1 MNLLFP
7 RDLPGLLTA
16 LAEPGAR
23 VLAGGT
29 DLLVRLRSFPDSLPD
44 TLVSLDRLAALRGVR
59 EGSGGPP
66 GEGPA
71 CAPNESAANEGV
83 GPGTLHRVLR
93 LGAATTHAELLA
105 HPLIRARL
113 PVLAQALADLGS
125 PPIRNMGTLGGNLCT
140 ASPAGDTLP
149 PLLVLGAEVELASR
163 SGARRLPLH
172 RFLLGPGRT
181 ALEPGEVLVAVHV
194 PVPGVA
200 VRQHFEKVGLRDALA
215 VAVVSLAALVRT
227 GRGGT
232 IAEARLAWGSV
243 GPTVWRCPEAEA
255 ALVGRRLSLTA
266 LAEAASI
273 VRSRVQPIDD
283 VRASAAYRREVA
295 GNLLLRLATLA

>member
-29 DLLVRLRSFPDSLPD
+29 DLLVRLRSLPPSGPDSGPD
-44 TLVSLDRLAALRGVR
+44 SAPATLVSLDRLAALRGVEE
-59 EGSGGPP
+59 EGG
-66 GEGPA
+66 
-71 CAPNESAANEGV
+71 
-83 GPGTLHRVLR
+83 GTLHRVLR

-181 ALEPGEVLVAVHV
+181 ALEPGEALVAVHV

-200 VRQHFEKVGLRDALA
+200 VRQHFEKVGRRDALA

-266 LAEAASI
+266 LAKAASI
-273 VRSRVQPIDD
+273 VRSQVQPIDD

-295 GNLLLRLATLA
+295 GNLLLRLAALS

>member
-1 MNLLFP
+1 
-7 RDLPGLLTA
+7 
-16 LAEPGAR
+16 
-23 VLAGGT
+23 
-29 DLLVRLRSFPDSLPD
+29 
-44 TLVSLDRLAALRGVR
+44 
-59 EGSGGPP
+59 
-66 GEGPA
+66 
-71 CAPNESAANEGV
+71 
-83 GPGTLHRVLR
+83 
-93 LGAATTHAELLA
+93 
-105 HPLIRARL
+105 
-113 PVLAQALADLGS
+113 
-125 PPIRNMGTLGGNLCT
+125 
-140 ASPAGDTLP
+140 
-149 PLLVLGAEVELASR
+149 
-163 SGARRLPLH
+163 
-172 RFLLGPGRT
+172 
-181 ALEPGEVLVAVHV
+181 VLVAVHV